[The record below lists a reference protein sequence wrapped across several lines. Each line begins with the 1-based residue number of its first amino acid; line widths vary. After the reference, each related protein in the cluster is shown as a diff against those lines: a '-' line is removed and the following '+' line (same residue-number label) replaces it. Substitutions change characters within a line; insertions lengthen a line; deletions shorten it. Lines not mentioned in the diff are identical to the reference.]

1 MSFISLIL
9 ALAIFG
15 FLVWLVLQ
23 IPMPQV
29 FKNVIIGVVC
39 LFLVIWVLQMLGVET
54 GMPTFRLR

>member
-54 GMPTFRLR
+54 GMPAFRLR